1 MLPSALQ
8 IPMTPVLTIT
18 GSDCTG
24 GSGIQADI
32 KTITALGGYALTAIT
47 SVTVQ
52 DRGGIRRIHDLP
64 VDLVEEQVRTIVQD
78 TRPQAIKVGLV
89 RDMAAIKALREEV
102 TGCRNMVCDP
112 GFLSSHGTQLVP
124 DEAIDAIKHYLIPEA
139 TLLLLRCNEAERLT
153 GRRIATDDDMV
164 KATAELREMGAK
176 AVLLR
181 GGHQTDGMLTA
192 LFHGEADKTFYRSH
206 NTEGWQKHG
215 VGGALSTAIATH
227 LAFGDDIPTAISKAH
242 DYIHRQLVYAV
253 TPKTQGLRPA
263 DLYNQFM
270 SLIAQH
276 YREEHG
282 VAYYAEQ
289 MAISTRYLSQI
300 TEKIISK
307 TPKQLIADYIMQEA
321 KILLST
327 STLTIQE
334 ISDKLG
340 FSSQSL
346 FSSFFHS
353 QQGCTPKEHRES

>member
-1 MLPSALQ
+1 
-8 IPMTPVLTIT
+8 MTPVLTIT

-153 GRRIATDDDMV
+153 GRRIATDDSV
-164 KATAELREMGAK
+164 NGVNLAT
-176 AVLLR
+176 
-181 GGHQTDGMLTA
+181 
-192 LFHGEADKTFYRSH
+192 
-206 NTEGWQKHG
+206 
-215 VGGALSTAIATH
+215 
-227 LAFGDDIPTAISKAH
+227 
-242 DYIHRQLVYAV
+242 IHR
-253 TPKTQGLRPA
+253 
-263 DLYNQFM
+263 
-270 SLIAQH
+270 
-276 YREEHG
+276 
-282 VAYYAEQ
+282 
-289 MAISTRYLSQI
+289 TR
-300 TEKIISK
+300 
-307 TPKQLIADYIMQEA
+307 
-321 KILLST
+321 
-327 STLTIQE
+327 
-334 ISDKLG
+334 
-340 FSSQSL
+340 
-346 FSSFFHS
+346 
-353 QQGCTPKEHRES
+353 